1 MAYRKSYF
9 SSQNLRQ
16 TPSAKHWN
24 TPGTQ
29 FPKPACQRHLVPGT
43 WSRKPPTPEPTDPTV
58 RRDPESVPLL
68 GKKRGTLCQVAISE
82 VFLNCPT
89 VLLPYPAFTDTWA
102 SGGDCAFENWTNH
115 RDHSTLFK
123 QCCVGKACLL
133 WLLLLP
139 ADWIHPF
146 FGALVDSHFK
156 ISSYIVHIFPCH
168 HSNQGPTKARK
179 VLERT
184 QLEQHSKLLCHS
196 ILLIDSYGSL
206 RWLVILC
213 VTR

>member
-102 SGGDCAFENWTNH
+102 SGGDCAFEIEQIIGTIQHYLSSVVLVRLACCGFSFSGWLDSPILWRLSWQPLQDIVIYRPYLSMSSQQPRTNK
-115 RDHSTLFK
+115 SSKSFGKNTTWATFQTLMPFHFTDWFIRILAM
-123 QCCVGKACLL
+123 ACN
-133 WLLLLP
+133 P
-139 ADWIHPF
+139 
-146 FGALVDSHFK
+146 
-156 ISSYIVHIFPCH
+156 
-168 HSNQGPTKARK
+168 
-179 VLERT
+179 
-184 QLEQHSKLLCHS
+184 
-196 ILLIDSYGSL
+196 
-206 RWLVILC
+206 C